1 MVPRFVV
8 HVVLLYMCH
17 VRPTFP
23 QLEVCL
29 KAPVVGDAVV
39 EVLVDHSVGDGDIS
53 GEQLVQ
59 VSSKLMGGY
68 FPTNRRSKV

>member
-17 VRPTFP
+17 VRPTLP

-39 EVLVDHSVGDGDIS
+39 EVLVDHSVGGGDVS
-53 GEQLVQ
+53 GEQLV
-59 VSSKLMGGY
+59 
-68 FPTNRRSKV
+68 